1 MTGQRP
7 LRIGFLGAGMI
18 ATCDT
23 GILPNLGPVADQVV
37 VAAISSRHLAK
48 AEAVA
53 SAFGIPRAYNSLAE
67 MLDREDLDAVVNL
80 TPIPVHGETSLAILE
95 AGKHLVSE
103 KPLGSTLAEADAL
116 IDLARSRDRLIV
128 CSPPNMLEP
137 TRRETRRLVRAGSIG
152 QVAFARVRSSHGGPA
167 AMAWPSDPTWFYQA
181 GSGPL
186 LDMGVYGIQEITGIL
201 GPAKRVMAM
210 SGITEPVR
218 TARGGPFDGLEIDV
232 TTDDNV
238 LVMLDFGDSV
248 FALVD
253 GTFNV
258 NAARGPKIEV
268 FGREGTINIWEP
280 GPAEPHPRIEL
291 FQLDDSPGASGW
303 VTPDLSQHAAAQR
316 RLDQLQRG
324 VLVAHLVDCLAEQS
338 LPVLSGEHAR
348 HTLEIMLKAQES
360 ARTGRTV
367 ELETSFPTAALDR

>member
-1 MTGQRP
+1 MTAQP
-7 LRIGFLGAGMI
+7 LRIGILGAGMI

-37 VAAISSRHLAK
+37 VAAIASPRIAK
-48 AEAVA
+48 AEGVA
-53 SAFGIPRAYNSLAE
+53 RAFGIPSAYDSLGE
-67 MLDREDLDAVVNL
+67 MLGKEDLDAVVNL
-80 TPIPVHGETSLAILE
+80 TPIPVHGATSLAILQ
-95 AGKHLVSE
+95 ADKHLVSE

-116 IDLARSRDRLIV
+116 IELAGARDRLIV

-137 TRRETRRLVRAGSIG
+137 TRRETRRLIKEGAIG

-167 AMAWPSDPTWFYQA
+167 AMAWPADPTWFYQD

-201 GPAKRVMAM
+201 GPARRVTAMA
-210 SGITEPVR
+210 GITEPVR

-238 LVMLDFGDSV
+238 LVMLDFGDAA
-248 FALVD
+248 FAVVD

-258 NAARGPKIEV
+258 NAARSPKIEV
-268 FGREGTINIWEP
+268 FGRAGTINIWDTEP
-280 GPAEPHPRIEL
+280 ANPRPRIEL
-291 FQLDDSPGASGW
+291 FQLDAAPGLSGW
-303 VTPDLSQHAAAQR
+303 VTTDLPQHAAEQR

-324 VLVAHLVDCLAEQS
+324 VLVAHLVDCLAAQS
-338 LPVLSGEHAR
+338 QPVLSGEHAR

-360 ARTGRTV
+360 ARTGRTL
-367 ELETSFPTAALDR
+367 ELETSFATDPLAR

>member
-7 LRIGFLGAGMI
+7 LRIAILGAGMI

-37 VAAISSRHLAK
+37 VAAIASPRIAK
-48 AEAVA
+48 AEGVA
-53 SAFGIPRAYNSLAE
+53 RAFGIPSAYDSLDE
-67 MLDREDLDAVVNL
+67 MLAKEDLDAVVNV
-80 TPIPVHGETSLAILE
+80 TPIPVHGETSLAILR
-95 AGKHLVSE
+95 ADKHLVSE

-116 IDLARSRDRLIV
+116 IELARARDRLIV

-137 TRRETRRLVRAGSIG
+137 TRRETRRLIQQGAIG

-167 AMAWPSDPTWFYQA
+167 AMAWPADPTWFYQE

-201 GPAKRVMAM
+201 GPAQRVTAMA
-210 SGITEPVR
+210 GTTEPVR
-218 TARGGPFDGLEIDV
+218 TARGGPFDGLQIDV

-238 LVMLDFGDSV
+238 LLILDFGDAV
-248 FALVD
+248 FAVVD

-258 NAARGPKIEV
+258 NAARSPKIEV
-268 FGREGTINIWEP
+268 FGRAGTINIWDADP
-280 GPAEPHPRIEL
+280 RRRIEL
-291 FQLDDSPGASGW
+291 FRLDAAPGLSGW
-303 VTPDLSQHAAAQR
+303 VTTDLPQHAAEQS

-324 VLVAHLVDCLAEQS
+324 VLVAHLVDCLAGRS
-338 LPVLSGEHAR
+338 RPVLSGEHAR

-360 ARTGRTV
+360 ARTGRTL
-367 ELETSFPTAALDR
+367 ELETSFATDALDG